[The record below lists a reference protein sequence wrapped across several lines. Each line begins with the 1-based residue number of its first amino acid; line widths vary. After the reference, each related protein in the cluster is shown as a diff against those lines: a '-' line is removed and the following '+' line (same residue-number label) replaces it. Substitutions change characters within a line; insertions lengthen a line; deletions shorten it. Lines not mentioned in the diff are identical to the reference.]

1 MNQTNAIGSN
11 WKDVRKELFT
21 QDEIRKSDER
31 VSEISKKLEGKKS
44 RTAREK
50 RINLT
55 MASPKKADAIFHYMK
70 TSENI
75 FENIL
80 ILCYNSN
87 IIYFGGVVCLIYLRY
102 YQVY

>member
-1 MNQTNAIGSN
+1 MT
-11 WKDVRKELFT
+11 
-21 QDEIRKSDER
+21 
-31 VSEISKKLEGKKS
+31 
-44 RTAREK
+44 
-50 RINLT
+50 
-55 MASPKKADAIFHYMK
+55 SPQKADVIFHYMK
-70 TSENI
+70 TFENI